1 MGEKDTR
8 IDRRDF
14 LKSTT
19 STAAA
24 AAGFMIVRPEAVRGT
39 AANSAVQLGIIGCGG
54 RGTSVASSMMENTN
68 LRVVAIADVF
78 QDRLDAGNQRFSEL
92 AREKNFSKISRR
104 QLFRGSNGYQR
115 LAESRHVDAVLV
127 SSPSYLHPDHLEA
140 VVAAGKHAYC
150 EKPVG
155 VDVYGCKRVVRI
167 GERAQGKTTLHVGF
181 QIRNAPPFVE
191 MVKRIH
197 AGALGEIVCGQA
209 YYYSGALRVRPTD
222 GLSADAARIRN
233 WMHDRELSGDI
244 IVEQNIHAIDI
255 CNWVLQSHPVK
266 ATASGGRKV
275 STRPGNTWD
284 HFNATFLYPNDVHV
298 SFASTQ
304 FIKGWGQ
311 VTERFFGARG
321 ACESHYSHPVAIYGE
336 EAWNAGLGPDQMSEE
351 ERKEAVRTGEFPGAL
366 EHADSEKQKAFV
378 ASITEGGNDNQAVQ
392 GAESAL
398 TAILARTAAYKG
410 EEVTWDELINS
421 NDRWDPM
428 VNTDA
433 LG

>member
-150 EKPVG
+150 EKAG
-155 VDVYGCKRVVRI
+155 GGGC
-167 GERAQGKTTLHVGF
+167 
-181 QIRNAPPFVE
+181 
-191 MVKRIH
+191 
-197 AGALGEIVCGQA
+197 
-209 YYYSGALRVRPTD
+209 LR
-222 GLSADAARIRN
+222 
-233 WMHDRELSGDI
+233 
-244 IVEQNIHAIDI
+244 
-255 CNWVLQSHPVK
+255 LQ
-266 ATASGGRKV
+266 
-275 STRPGNTWD
+275 
-284 HFNATFLYPNDVHV
+284 
-298 SFASTQ
+298 
-304 FIKGWGQ
+304 
-311 VTERFFGARG
+311 ARG
-321 ACESHYSHPVAIYGE
+321 A
-336 EAWNAGLGPDQMSEE
+336 N
-351 ERKEAVRTGEFPGAL
+351 RR
-366 EHADSEKQKAFV
+366 
-378 ASITEGGNDNQAVQ
+378 
-392 GAESAL
+392 ESAG
-398 TAILARTAAYKG
+398 KG
-410 EEVTWDELINS
+410 RLFTSDSRFGTRRLLW
-421 NDRWDPM
+421 RW
-428 VNTDA
+428 
-433 LG
+433 

>member
-1 MGEKDTR
+1 
-8 IDRRDF
+8 
-14 LKSTT
+14 
-19 STAAA
+19 
-24 AAGFMIVRPEAVRGT
+24 
-39 AANSAVQLGIIGCGG
+39 
-54 RGTSVASSMMENTN
+54 
-68 LRVVAIADVF
+68 
-78 QDRLDAGNQRFSEL
+78 
-92 AREKNFSKISRR
+92 
-104 QLFRGSNGYQR
+104 
-115 LAESRHVDAVLV
+115 
-127 SSPSYLHPDHLEA
+127 
-140 VVAAGKHAYC
+140 
-150 EKPVG
+150 
-155 VDVYGCKRVVRI
+155 
-167 GERAQGKTTLHVGF
+167 
-181 QIRNAPPFVE
+181 

-255 CNWVLQSHPVK
+255 CNWVLQSHPGK

-321 ACESHYSHPVAIYGE
+321 ACESHYSHPGSHLRRGGME
-336 EAWNAGLGPDQMSEE
+336 RGAGARSDEP
-351 ERKEAVRTGEFPGAL
+351 RKREKRPVRTGEFPGAL

-378 ASITEGGNDNQAVQ
+378 AQHHRGGGTTIRPCRGRKV
-392 GAESAL
+392 L
-398 TAILARTAAYKG
+398 
-410 EEVTWDELINS
+410 
-421 NDRWDPM
+421 
-428 VNTDA
+428 
-433 LG
+433 